1 MTQTIMNN
9 QIPSFAVLGHPN
21 EGKSSVVSTLA
32 EDDSVPISPIPGE
45 TKICR
50 EYPVLVDSR
59 EIIRFIDTPGFQ
71 NPRKT
76 LEWMKQYEGPG
87 DQMVSEFIIANGSD
101 PDFIDECELLA
112 PLAAGAGI
120 IYVVDGSRPIRSVD
134 AIEMEILRLTSLP
147 RMAVINEKE
156 KNRGDFIDDWKTEAR
171 KHFNTIRM
179 FDAHRA
185 TYAARIDLLESLKH
199 IDPDW
204 QPNLSKVIES
214 FKKDWDHRISD
225 TAAIIIDML
234 QEASRHILKKTCK
247 TELQVPEVKTELL
260 GQYRKSIS
268 HMEKTAHRNI
278 RKRFKHNIFNYE
290 LPPYSILNED
300 LFSKKSWRVLGLK
313 DWQMAMAG
321 GAGGAAIGAKI
332 DLATAGHS
340 FALGAIIGG
349 IIGAGSAALGAKQ
362 VYTAKIKG
370 LPLGRMKI
378 QVGPVKNDQMLY
390 VLIDRALIYFSHVI
404 NWAHSR
410 REQAE
415 APKPAHPEWKTG
427 FTSAWDSASKK
438 VFVKFFRALKKG
450 DLLKSEEIKSKA
462 AGILVETL
470 HRISASAH
478 PVE

>member
-1 MTQTIMNN
+1 MMNH
-9 QIPSFAVLGHPN
+9 IPTFAVLGHPN

-45 TKICR
+45 TKKCR
-50 EYPVLVDSR
+50 EYPVLVDGR
-59 EIIRFIDTPGFQ
+59 EIISFIDTPGFQ
-71 NPRKT
+71 QPRKA
-76 LEWMKQYEGPG
+76 LEWTKLYKGPG
-87 DQMVSEFIIANGSD
+87 DQMVSEFINSNGAD
-101 PDFIDECELLA
+101 PDLIDECELLA

-134 AIEMEILRLTSLP
+134 VAEMEILRLTGLP
-147 RMAVINEKE
+147 RMAVINTKDKVRREY
-156 KNRGDFIDDWKTEAR
+156 IDDWKTEAR

-185 TYAARIDLLESLKH
+185 TYATRIDLLESLKN

-204 QPNLSKVIES
+204 QPHLCQVIDA
-214 FKKDWDHRISD
+214 FKNDWEQRINY
-225 TAAIIIDML
+225 TAALIIDL
-234 QEASRHILKKTCK
+234 VQNASRHAVKKKCDDDFQVQSVK
-247 TELQVPEVKTELL
+247 SELQE
-260 GQYRKSIS
+260 QYKKDIARL
-268 HMEKTAHRNI
+268 EKTAHTHI

-290 LPPYSILNED
+290 LPSYSILNED
-300 LFSKKSWRVLGLK
+300 LFSKKSWRILGLK
-313 DWQMAMAG
+313 DWQLAIAG

-362 VYTAKIKG
+362 AAEAKIKG
-370 LPLGRMKI
+370 LPLGRVKV
-378 QVGPVKNDQMLY
+378 QVGPAQNDQMMY

-410 REQAE
+410 REQAHI
-415 APKPAHPEWKTG
+415 PPPSHPERKTG
-427 FTSAWDSASKK
+427 FVSKWNSADKQILA
-438 VFVKFFRALKKG
+438 KFSHAAKKG
-450 DLLKSEEIKSKA
+450 NLLKTEEIRPKA
-462 AGILVETL
+462 ASILIETL
-470 HRISASAH
+470 HWISTSAH